1 MKDIKVLDTNILLL
15 DANNLLLI
23 GNTGS
28 IVALPETVLD
38 ELDSKKSLMNELGY
52 QARSFGRLLT
62 KAIVQEVITKDNITI
77 SVLNLEGVTIWVVS
91 LGTYTSIEGTSYS
104 NDRKILEATLGIQ
117 EYVNNKF
124 NLYSDTPKVSFV
136 SVDVMARL
144 RGISLGITVESFLE
158 VKDVDLEFTRYI
170 EISSDKFHTVHNSK
184 VIDIIPDHKL
194 ETFNY
199 HICNPDTG
207 QVKLCTIENDLVK
220 VIGPDT
226 EKDLRRQDI
235 NPCNSQQL
243 FLAKAIQD
251 PLIDIVVVDSLAGSG
266 CN

>member
-1 MKDIKVLDTNILLL
+1 MRDIKVLDTNILLL

-62 KAIVQEVITKDNITI
+62 KATVQEVITKDNITI
-77 SVLNLEGVTIWVVS
+77 SVLDLEGVTIWVVA
-91 LGTYTSIEGTSYS
+91 LGTYASIEGTSYS

-117 EYVNNKF
+117 EYVG
-124 NLYSDTPKVSFV
+124 SGVPVTFV

-144 RGISLGITVESFLE
+144 RGISLGIAVESFLE
-158 VKDVDLEFTRYI
+158 VKDIDLEFTRYI

-184 VIDIIPDHKL
+184 VLDIIPDHKL

-207 QVKLCTIENDLVK
+207 QVKLCTIDNDLVK